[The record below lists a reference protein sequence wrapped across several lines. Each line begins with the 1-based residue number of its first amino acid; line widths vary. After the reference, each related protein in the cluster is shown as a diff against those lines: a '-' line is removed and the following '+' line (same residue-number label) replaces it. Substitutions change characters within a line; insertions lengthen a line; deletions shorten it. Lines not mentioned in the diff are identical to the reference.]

1 MALPPKWYQFLV
13 SVFASLGSVLYGYDL
28 GVIAGAIGSKSF
40 NNQFDPNAN
49 ETGAVVSVFT
59 GGAFFG
65 AFFAGP
71 CGDKLG
77 RKMTILI
84 GSIVFIVGGAL
95 QTAAQN
101 LHYLYAGHA
110 IAGLGVG
117 MLVMIIPL
125 YQAELAHPSIR
136 GRVTSL
142 QQFMLGIGAFVASW
156 AAYGCYTS
164 YGDHDSRQWRIPLG
178 IQMVPALL
186 LGTLILFFPESPRWL
201 MSNGQTEKGLQTLA
215 RLHSNGNAQDP
226 WVIAE
231 FESIQDAVT
240 YEKEHEAKSYVE
252 LFTNKSSFRR
262 LFIAVALQAS
272 VQMTGVS
279 VIQYYSVEIFAQI
292 GISGDDTLKYQA
304 ISSLIALLA
313 QFCCL
318 MLIDKFG
325 RRWPLILG
333 NIGNALCFI
342 VATVLLAKF
351 PPDANDPSKSNKGAG
366 WGFIVVGC
374 WLYNFSFSATCGPL
388 SWIIPAEIFDTRT
401 RSKGVSIA
409 TMVSFAFNTM
419 IGQTTSVAIANIGWR
434 WYIVFIVCNFTN
446 ALFFWAI
453 LPETAG
459 RPLEEMNY
467 LFTQAPLF
475 VPGTAAG
482 GRQGFATH
490 ELERRAEE
498 VERKGSITIHHEET
512 TAEKV

>member
-1 MALPPKWYQFLV
+1 
-13 SVFASLGSVLYGYDL
+13 
-28 GVIAGAIGSKSF
+28 
-40 NNQFDPNAN
+40 
-49 ETGAVVSVFT
+49 
-59 GGAFFG
+59 
-65 AFFAGP
+65 
-71 CGDKLG
+71 
-77 RKMTILI
+77 
-84 GSIVFIVGGAL
+84 
-95 QTAAQN
+95 
-101 LHYLYAGHA
+101 
-110 IAGLGVG
+110 
-117 MLVMIIPL
+117 
-125 YQAELAHPSIR
+125 
-136 GRVTSL
+136 
-142 QQFMLGIGAFVASW
+142 
-156 AAYGCYTS
+156 
-164 YGDHDSRQWRIPLG
+164 
-178 IQMVPALL
+178 
-186 LGTLILFFPESPRWL
+186 

-215 RLHSNGNAQDP
+215 KLHSHGNTQDP
-226 WVIAE
+226 WVVAE

-240 YEKEHEAKSYVE
+240 YEKEHEAKSYAE

-313 QFCCL
+313 QFTCL

-342 VATVLLAKF
+342 VATCLLAKF
-351 PPDANDPSKSNKGAG
+351 PPNTEDPSKSNKGAG

-419 IGQTTSVAIANIGWR
+419 IGQTTSVAIDAIGWR

-467 LFTQAPLF
+467 LFTNAPLF

-482 GRQGFATH
+482 SRKGFATGQ
-490 ELERRAEE
+490 LEARAEE

-512 TAEKV
+512 TGDRI